1 MLVIEL
7 TDDKFGKAM
16 HNIGCI
22 EEKLAEIKK
31 IFEDDS
37 TSGNFR
43 RWMPREEDRY
53 YEDRYRDM
61 EYPVEPKHRE
71 YARRYM

>member
-37 TSGNFR
+37 TSGNINS
-43 RWMPREEDRY
+43 Y
-53 YEDRYRDM
+53 I
-61 EYPVEPKHRE
+61 V
-71 YARRYM
+71 